1 MGQVSRTTTYARVQ
15 ELIKGGMEEGKA
27 WTQAFLEGGENA
39 EADTKAKAEAATKSV
54 WSSIA
59 DGLKEIIPV
68 AGSVYIKRKEME
80 MAERLARAQGRVTGG
95 TFPTTPTQVMD
106 THPIDYSPPT
116 PLWKSPF
123 VWVGGAL
130 VLGGAAFLM
139 LRRRSP
145 ARRRS
150 NASGSMKYRRR
161 AA

>member
-1 MGQVSRTTTYARVQ
+1 MTTYTRAQ
-15 ELIKGGMEEGKA
+15 EHIKGGMTPDKA
-27 WTQAFLEGGENA
+27 WTQAYMEGGENA

-54 WSSIA
+54 WGSIA
-59 DGLKEIIPV
+59 DGLTALIPV
-68 AGSVYIKRKEME
+68 AGSVYIKREEGK
-80 MAERLARAQGRVTGG
+80 MAERLARAQGSVTGG
-95 TFPTTPTQVMD
+95 TFPTTPTQVID
-106 THPIDYSPPT
+106 TRPIDYSPPT

-130 VLGGAAFLM
+130 VLGGAAFLV